1 MLGRIALVR
10 RLEECWW
17 VLVDSKLTRKW
28 HDDCSLAGKIT
39 KLDQTDWQ
47 SEMTSEKKMKT
58 LELQIFIS
66 AHKKSKTRW
75 KSWSMFWAQLN
86 SDWFGNIWRN
96 ILEIF
101 IVDVIFISFNL
112 IRALHLQPLWEDR
125 GKNWDDIIKVFLRLP
140 AWKIVLQRTAP
151 LSVVVLHLIDI

>member
-1 MLGRIALVR
+1 MMTAVMLGKLPS
-10 RLEECWW
+10 WT
-17 VLVDSKLTRKW
+17 KLTDSLKWLLKRKW
-28 HDDCSLAGKIT
+28 RLWSCRYLFQLVKIKNKVEELKYVFLAK
-39 KLDQTDWQ
+39 
-47 SEMTSEKKMKT
+47 
-58 LELQIFIS
+58 
-66 AHKKSKTRW
+66 
-75 KSWSMFWAQLN
+75 LN

-151 LSVVVLHLIDI
+151 LSVVLHLIDI